1 MITILLV
8 DDHAM
13 LLEGLTRQFNDRK
26 GFKVVGRATSGK
38 EVMESLARVVPDVI
52 TLDVSL
58 PDISGLNLIPRIKR
72 SYPTV
77 RILML
82 TMYDHERYVTSA
94 LAAGADG
101 FLAKGAPFEE
111 LDKAVREVVAGR
123 GYVPPDLAGKLK
135 PASGKKKKRK
145 PELSK
150 REFAVFT
157 SLCRGQTLKEV
168 SVELGISDKTVSTY
182 RARLLKKLGL
192 AGDSDLIRYAIE
204 NGLLK

>member
-13 LLEGLTRQFNDRK
+13 LLEGLARQFNDRK

-58 PDISGLNLIPRIKR
+58 PDTSGLNLIPRIKKG
-72 SYPTV
+72 YPTV

-111 LDKAVREVVAGR
+111 LDKAVRDVVAGR
-123 GYVPPDLAGKLK
+123 GYIPPALAGKLK
-135 PASGKKKKRK
+135 PASGTKKKRQ

>member
-13 LLEGLTRQFNDRK
+13 LLEGLARQFNDRK

-94 LAAGADG
+94 LAAGA
-101 FLAKGAPFEE
+101 AA
-111 LDKAVREVVAGR
+111 
-123 GYVPPDLAGKLK
+123 
-135 PASGKKKKRK
+135 ASG
-145 PELSK
+145 
-150 REFAVFT
+150 AAA
-157 SLCRGQTLKEV
+157 CV
-168 SVELGISDKTVSTY
+168 SP
-182 RARLLKKLGL
+182 
-192 AGDSDLIRYAIE
+192 AGCSPAICT
-204 NGLLK
+204 